1 MICINR
7 VILLDFSQAQ
17 ETFSTNINNIIN
29 ETLQITNYIL
39 LSRNIRKFSNNILQV
54 TLHILIINYLA
65 RGKIIKS

>member
-7 VILLDFSQAQ
+7 VILLNFSQAQ

-39 LSRNIRKFSNNILQV
+39 LSRNIGKFSNNILQV
-54 TLHILIINYLA
+54 ILHIVIINYLT
-65 RGKIIKS
+65 RGKIRKS

>member
-1 MICINR
+1 MIRINR

-29 ETLQITNYIL
+29 DTLQITNYIL
-39 LSRNIRKFSNNILQV
+39 LSHSIGKFSNKILQV
-54 TLHILIINYLA
+54 ILHIVIINYLA